1 MINYIKGTITRKASN
16 YLWIENH
23 GMGYYIHT
31 SAVTLNKVDQ
41 GEEACLYTYMHVRED
56 VLALYGFLS
65 EAELEMFK
73 RLISVNKV
81 GPKAALAILSLYEV
95 DTLRVH
101 ILSNNDKAIAKA
113 SGVGVKTATKI
124 VLDLKD
130 KVGKIEDIKNAGEIQ
145 VNLDDGA
152 ANVSTDFDDIINV
165 LLTFG
170 FSRQEAN
177 KALSNIDTDGKD
189 ESKIIKEALKNL
201 NR

>member
-1 MINYIKGTITRKASN
+1 MQIVLEFVRILELSRGIMINYIKGTITRKASN

-124 VLDLKD
+124 V
-130 KVGKIEDIKNAGEIQ
+130 
-145 VNLDDGA
+145 
-152 ANVSTDFDDIINV
+152 
-165 LLTFG
+165 
-170 FSRQEAN
+170 
-177 KALSNIDTDGKD
+177 
-189 ESKIIKEALKNL
+189 
-201 NR
+201 

>member
-1 MINYIKGTITRKASN
+1 MINYIKGTITRKSSN

-23 GMGYYIHT
+23 GMGYYINT
-31 SAVTLNKVDQ
+31 SAVSLNKVEQ
-41 GEEACLYTYMHVRED
+41 GKDACLYTYMHVRED
-56 VLALYGFLS
+56 VLALYGFVS
-65 EAELEMFK
+65 EAELDMFK
-73 RLISVNKV
+73 KLLSVNKV

-130 KVGKIEDIKNAGEIQ
+130 KVGKIEDIKNSADIQ
-145 VNLDDGA
+145 VDIDDGA
-152 ANVSTDFDDIINV
+152 TGISTDFDDIINV

-170 FSRQEAN
+170 FSRQEAT
-177 KALSNIDTDGKD
+177 KALNQIDTDGKD
-189 ESKIIKEALKNL
+189 ESKIIKEALKSL

>member
-41 GEEACLYTYMHVRED
+41 GEEVCLYTYMHVRED

>member
-1 MINYIKGTITRKASN
+1 M
-16 YLWIENH
+16 
-23 GMGYYIHT
+23 
-31 SAVTLNKVDQ
+31 
-41 GEEACLYTYMHVRED
+41 
-56 VLALYGFLS
+56 
-65 EAELEMFK
+65 
-73 RLISVNKV
+73 
-81 GPKAALAILSLYEV
+81 
-95 DTLRVH
+95 
-101 ILSNNDKAIAKA
+101 
-113 SGVGVKTATKI
+113 
-124 VLDLKD
+124 KD